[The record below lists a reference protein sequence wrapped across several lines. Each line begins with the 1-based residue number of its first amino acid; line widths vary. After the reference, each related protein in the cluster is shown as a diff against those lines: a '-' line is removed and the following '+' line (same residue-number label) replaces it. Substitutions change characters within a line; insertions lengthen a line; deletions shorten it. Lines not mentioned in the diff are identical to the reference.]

1 MTHAFVD
8 PEVKLV
14 TRVTTKFLRKSCL
27 ITKSNLLNI
36 SFKTVYE
43 KILFNI

>member
-14 TRVTTKFLRKSCL
+14 TTVTIGYNK
-27 ITKSNLLNI
+27 I
-36 SFKTVYE
+36 VA
-43 KILFNI
+43 KILFH

>member
-8 PEVKLV
+8 PEMKLV
-14 TRVTTKFLRKSCL
+14 TRVTTKLLLKSFL

-36 SFKTVYE
+36 SFKTVY
-43 KILFNI
+43 KNLLFNI